1 MNILIIEDEKRN
13 YNRLKHL
20 LEEIDAAFHI
30 EGPLASIAE
39 SVEWLQTH
47 PAPDLILADIRLSD
61 GLSFDALRQ
70 TAVSSPVIFTTA
82 YDEYAIQA
90 FKFNS
95 FDYLLKPVKG
105 DELASAIDKVRR
117 QYLTATGGEELR
129 QLLEYMRRNNYR
141 YRERFLLPYRDGY
154 VSVQVKDISHI
165 ALVEHNTQLYMN
177 NGTVETVRYSLD
189 ELEKQLKTPM
199 SFSAPTDSSS
209 SA

>member
-13 YNRLKHL
+13 YNRLKRL

-30 EGPLASIAE
+30 EGPLASITE

-129 QLLEYMRRNNYR
+129 QLLEYMPRNNYR

-177 NGTVETVRYSLD
+177 NGLCRMQRIS
-189 ELEKQLKTPM
+189 
-199 SFSAPTDSSS
+199 
-209 SA
+209 